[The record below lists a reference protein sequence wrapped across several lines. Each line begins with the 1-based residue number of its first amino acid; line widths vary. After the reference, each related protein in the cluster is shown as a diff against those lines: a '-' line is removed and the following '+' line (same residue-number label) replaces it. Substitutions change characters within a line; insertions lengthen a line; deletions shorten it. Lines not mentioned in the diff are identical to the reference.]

1 MQLLCGQLFKDVLRI
16 SDSLCDLSIVK
27 VLIHWN
33 SFSNVIKHF
42 FPVKLGQLRMVL
54 SLTVTVYSRRCNN

>member
-1 MQLLCGQLFKDVLRI
+1 MQLLCGQLFKDVLHI

-33 SFSNVIKHF
+33 SFSNVIEYF

-54 SLTVTVYSRRCNN
+54 SFTVTIYSRRYNN

>member
-27 VLIHWN
+27 VL
-33 SFSNVIKHF
+33 NVIKYF

-54 SLTVTVYSRRCNN
+54 SFTITVYSRRCNN